1 MRIAALA
8 DIHGNL
14 LALEAAIADLREMA
28 PDLVVDL
35 GDHLSG
41 PLQAGATADL
51 LLTQAWVSIRGNHDR
66 HLVEREPEKMS
77 PADRAAH
84 EQLTETHRIWLRSL
98 PATRDL
104 DGSVRLCH
112 GSPRSDMVFL
122 LEDFSEAG
130 IALAPREAIETR
142 LDPGPDLVLCAHS
155 HIPRIVALANGMT
168 VVNPGSIG
176 LQAFRDDK
184 PFPYRVELGS
194 PHARYAV
201 LDQVGRSWRV
211 TFRTVEYDWQ
221 AASAIAGE
229 AERPDWAHAL
239 ATGYVLR

>member
-51 LLTQAWVSIRGNHDR
+51 LLTHDWVSIRGNHDR

-77 PADRAAH
+77 PSDFSAH
-84 EQLTETHRIWLRSL
+84 RQLTERHRTWLRSL
-98 PATRDL
+98 PATAEVA
-104 DGSVRLCH
+104 GAVHLCH
-112 GSPRSDMVFL
+112 GSPSSDMVFL
-122 LEDFSEAG
+122 LEEFTESG
-130 IALAPREAIETR
+130 MTLASREVIESRLESRPR
-142 LDPGPDLVLCAHS
+142 LLLCAHS
-155 HIPRIVALANGMT
+155 HIPRIVAVNGT
-168 VVNPGSIG
+168 TIVNPGSVG
-176 LQAFRDDK
+176 LQAYGDTK
-184 PFPYRVELGS
+184 PHPYRVEIGS

-201 LDQVGRSWRV
+201 LDQAGASWRV
-211 TFRTVEYDWQ
+211 TFRTVEYDWE
-221 AASAIAGE
+221 AASAIARE